1 MPKKGEIR
9 EWFSKIIHG
18 NENPHEYS
26 LVYREISNYIE
37 ISFTEFLV
45 KQQED
50 HIPLHRISQIKQK
63 GKVVYTRPNFCSN
76 CGYPKDSKNHSCK
89 FIESFANKRSE

>member
-18 NENPHEYS
+18 KENPQDYS
-26 LVYREISNYIE
+26 LVYREISDYIE
-37 ISFTEFLV
+37 ISFLEFRA

-50 HIPLHRISQIKQK
+50 HIPFHRISQIKKK
-63 GKVVYTRPNFCSN
+63 GKVVYTRPNFCPY
-76 CGYPKDSKNHSCK
+76 CGFPKDTKNHQCE
-89 FIESFANKRSE
+89 FLESLANNKSE